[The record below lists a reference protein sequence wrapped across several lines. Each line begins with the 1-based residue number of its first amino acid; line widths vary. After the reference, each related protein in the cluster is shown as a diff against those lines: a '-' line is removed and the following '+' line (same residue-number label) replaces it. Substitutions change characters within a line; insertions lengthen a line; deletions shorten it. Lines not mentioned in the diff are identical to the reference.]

1 MDYLR
6 SIDVFSYILH
16 LYTSNPFY
24 LFMLKEKKSFFER
37 LAGSISV
44 EDEDDSVD
52 FMSPLPQDE
61 PEEEVPIKHVGSKTT
76 VATGAARP
84 KHMVTEEEPEEDVE
98 IEEGELS
105 VDVYQTNTEIIIEAM
120 VAGVKP
126 EDLHLS
132 ITRDM
137 VTIKGRRDGNTSV
150 NHDDYF
156 YKELYW
162 GTFTR
167 TILLPHEVEI
177 EEAEAVEKHGLLIIR
192 LPKVDKARQTKLK
205 VKSI

>member
-1 MDYLR
+1 
-6 SIDVFSYILH
+6 
-16 LYTSNPFY
+16 
-24 LFMLKEKKSFFER
+24 MLKEKKSFFER

-44 EDEDDSVD
+44 DDEDEQVD
-52 FMSPLPQDE
+52 FQPEQEM
-61 PEEEVPIKHVGSKTT
+61 EEEVEEVPVKHATKRQEMPIA
-76 VATGAARP
+76 VAPART
-84 KHMVTEEEPEEDVE
+84 KARHLSLDEDMEEVDPDM
-98 IEEGELS
+98 EEGELS
-105 VDVYQTNTEIIIEAM
+105 VDVYQTANEIIIEAM

-150 NHDDYF
+150 THDDYF

>member
-1 MDYLR
+1 
-6 SIDVFSYILH
+6 
-16 LYTSNPFY
+16 
-24 LFMLKEKKSFFER
+24 MLKEKKSFFER

-44 EDEDDSVD
+44 DDEDE
-52 FMSPLPQDE
+52 PLDIM
-61 PEEEVPIKHVGSKTT
+61 PEEEEY
-76 VATGAARP
+76 
-84 KHMVTEEEPEEDVE
+84 EEEIPVQSSSKAKMSNAMSKNRTHVAHIQDDEEMDM
-98 IEEGELS
+98 EEGELS
-105 VDVYQTNTEIIIEAM
+105 VDVYQTPSEIIIEAM

-137 VTIKGRRDGNTSV
+137 VTIKGRRDGNTQV
-150 NHDDYF
+150 THDDYF

-162 GTFTR
+162 GSFTR
-167 TILLPHEVEI
+167 SILLPHEVEI

>member
-1 MDYLR
+1 
-6 SIDVFSYILH
+6 
-16 LYTSNPFY
+16 
-24 LFMLKEKKSFFER
+24 MLKEKKSFFER

-44 EDEDDSVD
+44 DDEDDTLDVIE
-52 FMSPLPQDE
+52 QDE
-61 PEEEVPIKHVGSKTT
+61 EMEEVPIKHAGKKDMPMPKSKSRHA
-76 VATGAARP
+76 VVDDN
-84 KHMVTEEEPEEDVE
+84 MEEIDVDM
-98 IEEGELS
+98 EEGELS
-105 VDVYQTNTEIIIEAM
+105 VDVYQTPTEIIIEAM

-137 VTIKGRRDGNTSV
+137 VTIKGRRDGNTQV
-150 NHDDYF
+150 THDDYF

-177 EEAEAVEKHGLLIIR
+177 EEAEAVEKHGLLILR

>member
-1 MDYLR
+1 MLTT
-6 SIDVFSYILH
+6 IDVYCVHTH
-16 LYTSNPFY
+16 LKSRL
-24 LFMLKEKKSFFER
+24 LFIMLKEKKSFFER

-44 EDEDDSVD
+44 EDEDDVVD
-52 FMSPLPQDE
+52 FTPEQENE
-61 PEEEVPIKHVGSKTT
+61 PEEEVPIKHMGMKQPI
-76 VATGAARP
+76 ATSPVSRT
-84 KHMVTEEEPEEDVE
+84 KITHVVEEDDMEEEPDM
-98 IEEGELS
+98 EEGELS
-105 VDVYQTNTEIIIEAM
+105 VDVYQTATEIIIEAM

-137 VTIKGRRDGNTSV
+137 VTIKGRRDGNTQV
-150 NHDDYF
+150 THDDYF

>member
-1 MDYLR
+1 MTVYNP
-6 SIDVFSYILH
+6 
-16 LYTSNPFY
+16 YTFIALLNFY
-24 LFMLKEKKSFFER
+24 MLKEKKSFFER

-44 EDEDDSVD
+44 DD
-52 FMSPLPQDE
+52 DE
-61 PEEEVPIKHVGSKTT
+61 PVDVIRDDEEGEELPIKHSAKREKELVALKSKATK
-76 VATGAARP
+76 VA
-84 KHMVTEEEPEEDVE
+84 HMDMDEEEGDM
-98 IEEGELS
+98 EEGELS
-105 VDVYQTNTEIIIEAM
+105 VDVYQTPSEIIIEAM

-137 VTIKGRRDGNTSV
+137 VTIKGRREGNSQV
-150 NHDDYF
+150 SGDDYF

-162 GTFTR
+162 GSFSR

-177 EEAEAVEKHGLLIIR
+177 EDAEAVEKHGLLIVR
-192 LPKVDKARQTKLK
+192 LPKIDKARQTKLK

>member
-1 MDYLR
+1 
-6 SIDVFSYILH
+6 
-16 LYTSNPFY
+16 
-24 LFMLKEKKSFFER
+24 MLKEKKSFFER

-44 EDEDDSVD
+44 DDEDELDYA
-52 FMSPLPQDE
+52 
-61 PEEEVPIKHVGSKTT
+61 PEVEEMEEVEEVPIKHAKKASDMPSLPKNRQH
-76 VATGAARP
+76 VAP
-84 KHMVTEEEPEEDVE
+84 IEEDEEVDM
-98 IEEGELS
+98 EEGELS
-105 VDVYQTNTEIIIEAM
+105 VDVYQTANEIIIEAM

-137 VTIKGRRDGNTSV
+137 VTIKGRRDGNTQV
-150 NHDDYF
+150 THDDYF

-162 GTFTR
+162 GSFSR

>member
-1 MDYLR
+1 
-6 SIDVFSYILH
+6 
-16 LYTSNPFY
+16 
-24 LFMLKEKKSFFER
+24 MLKEKKSFFER

-44 EDEDDSVD
+44 DDEDDLD
-52 FMSPLPQDE
+52 YA
-61 PEEEVPIKHVGSKTT
+61 PEVEELDDVEEVPIKHAKKASEMPTLPKNRQH
-76 VATGAARP
+76 VA
-84 KHMVTEEEPEEDVE
+84 HIEDDE
-98 IEEGELS
+98 DELGMEEGELS
-105 VDVYQTNTEIIIEAM
+105 VDVYQTTNEIIIEAM

-132 ITRDM
+132 ITRDI
-137 VTIKGRRDGNTSV
+137 VTIKGRRDGNTQV
-150 NHDDYF
+150 TNDDYF

-162 GTFTR
+162 GSFSR

>member
-1 MDYLR
+1 
-6 SIDVFSYILH
+6 
-16 LYTSNPFY
+16 
-24 LFMLKEKKSFFER
+24 MLKEKKSFFER

-44 EDEDDSVD
+44 DDEDEPIIGYDHED
-52 FMSPLPQDE
+52 
-61 PEEEVPIKHVGSKTT
+61 EEELPIKHVGSRGKADIPTPKGRT
-76 VATGAARP
+76 QHVA
-84 KHMVTEEEPEEDVE
+84 HIEDEEVD

-105 VDVYQTNTEIIIEAM
+105 VDVYQTATEIIIEAM

-137 VTIKGRRDGNTSV
+137 VTIKGRRDGNTQV
-150 NHDDYF
+150 THDDYF

-162 GTFTR
+162 GSFTR
-167 TILLPHEVEI
+167 SILLPHEVEI

>member
-1 MDYLR
+1 
-6 SIDVFSYILH
+6 
-16 LYTSNPFY
+16 
-24 LFMLKEKKSFFER
+24 MLKEKKSFFER

-44 EDEDDSVD
+44 DD
-52 FMSPLPQDE
+52 
-61 PEEEVPIKHVGSKTT
+61 
-76 VATGAARP
+76 
-84 KHMVTEEEPEEDVE
+84 EEEPIEVVEQDEEEELQIKHTSRTKDTPSRRSIARE
-98 IEEGELS
+98 EENLSDDPEEGELS
-105 VDVYQTNTEIIIEAM
+105 VDVYQTPTEIIIEAM

-137 VTIKGRRDGNTSV
+137 VTVKGRRDGNTQIS
-150 NHDDYF
+150 HDDYF

-162 GTFTR
+162 GSFSR

-192 LPKVDKARQTKLK
+192 LPKLDKARQTKLK

>member
-1 MDYLR
+1 
-6 SIDVFSYILH
+6 
-16 LYTSNPFY
+16 
-24 LFMLKEKKSFFER
+24 MLKEKKSFFER

-44 EDEDDSVD
+44 DDEDDVLD
-52 FMSPLPQDE
+52 VVEQDE
-61 PEEEVPIKHVGSKTT
+61 EMEELPIKHIGKKLEVPASKTK
-76 VATGAARP
+76 VRHAVVDEN
-84 KHMVTEEEPEEDVE
+84 MEEVDVDM
-98 IEEGELS
+98 EEGELS
-105 VDVYQTNTEIIIEAM
+105 VDVYQTANEIIIEAM

-137 VTIKGRRDGNTSV
+137 VTIKGRRDGNTQV
-150 NHDDYF
+150 THDDYF

>member
-1 MDYLR
+1 
-6 SIDVFSYILH
+6 
-16 LYTSNPFY
+16 
-24 LFMLKEKKSFFER
+24 MLKEKKSFFER

-44 EDEDDSVD
+44 EDEDEQIDFTPEQVD
-52 FMSPLPQDE
+52 DE
-61 PEEEVPIKHVGSKTT
+61 PEEELPIKHIGSKPTPT
-76 VATGAARP
+76 STQAARP
-84 KHMVTEEEPEEDVE
+84 KHLVMNEETDEPEM
-98 IEEGELS
+98 EEGELS
-105 VDVYQTNTEIIIEAM
+105 VDVYQTASEIIIEAM

-137 VTIKGRRDGNTSV
+137 VTIKGRRDGNTQV

>member
-1 MDYLR
+1 
-6 SIDVFSYILH
+6 
-16 LYTSNPFY
+16 
-24 LFMLKEKKSFFER
+24 MLKEKKSFFER

-44 EDEDDSVD
+44 DDEDEPIMPFEQAD
-52 FMSPLPQDE
+52 
-61 PEEEVPIKHVGSKTT
+61 EEEEEELPIKHVPAKGKNGSMTIPKT
-76 VATGAARP
+76 AT
-84 KHMVTEEEPEEDVE
+84 HVTYDEEDEVDM
-98 IEEGELS
+98 EEGELS
-105 VDVYQTNTEIIIEAM
+105 VDVYQTPSEIIIEAM

-137 VTIKGRRDGNTSV
+137 VTIKGRRDGNTQV
-150 NHDDYF
+150 THDDYF

-162 GTFTR
+162 GSFTR
-167 TILLPHEVEI
+167 SILLPHEVEI

>member
-1 MDYLR
+1 
-6 SIDVFSYILH
+6 
-16 LYTSNPFY
+16 
-24 LFMLKEKKSFFER
+24 MLKEKKSFFER

-44 EDEDDSVD
+44 DDEDNDLDFVHEDEE
-52 FMSPLPQDE
+52 M
-61 PEEEVPIKHVGSKTT
+61 EEEVPVKHVGRGKGDVPASK
-76 VATGAARP
+76 ARTHP
-84 KHMVTEEEPEEDVE
+84 ASAQHIAHIEEDDDE
-98 IEEGELS
+98 LDMEEGELS
-105 VDVYQTNTEIIIEAM
+105 VDVYQTANEIIIEAM

-137 VTIKGRRDGNTSV
+137 VTIKGRRDGNTQV
-150 NHDDYF
+150 TNDDYF

-162 GTFTR
+162 GSFTR

>member
-1 MDYLR
+1 
-6 SIDVFSYILH
+6 
-16 LYTSNPFY
+16 
-24 LFMLKEKKSFFER
+24 MLKEKKSFFER

-44 EDEDDSVD
+44 EDEDEQIDFTPEQVD
-52 FMSPLPQDE
+52 DE
-61 PEEEVPIKHVGSKTT
+61 PEEELPIKHVGSKAGPATT
-76 VATGAARP
+76 QVARP
-84 KHMVTEEEPEEDVE
+84 KHVVMNEDTEEPEM
-98 IEEGELS
+98 EEGELS
-105 VDVYQTNTEIIIEAM
+105 VDVYQTASEIIIEAM

-137 VTIKGRRDGNTSV
+137 VTIKGRRDGNTQV

-192 LPKVDKARQTKLK
+192 LAKVDKARKTTLK

>member
-1 MDYLR
+1 
-6 SIDVFSYILH
+6 
-16 LYTSNPFY
+16 
-24 LFMLKEKKSFFER
+24 MLKEKKSFFER

-44 EDEDDSVD
+44 EDEDDQID
-52 FMSPLPQDE
+52 FT
-61 PEEEVPIKHVGSKTT
+61 PEQVNDVEGELPIKHVGSKTLPLST
-76 VATGAARP
+76 QAARP
-84 KHMVTEEEPEEDVE
+84 KHHVVEEENEEPEM
-98 IEEGELS
+98 EEGELS
-105 VDVYQTNTEIIIEAM
+105 VDVYQTANEIIIEAM

-137 VTIKGRRDGNTSV
+137 VTIKGRRDGNTQV

>member
-1 MDYLR
+1 
-6 SIDVFSYILH
+6 
-16 LYTSNPFY
+16 
-24 LFMLKEKKSFFER
+24 MLKEKKSFFER

-44 EDEDDSVD
+44 DDEDENVVFAQEDD
-52 FMSPLPQDE
+52 E
-61 PEEEVPIKHVGSKTT
+61 IEEVPIKHVGKKGDAPSLKTK
-76 VATGAARP
+76 ARGI
-84 KHMVTEEEPEEDVE
+84 HIDEDMEEDDLAM
-98 IEEGELS
+98 EEGELS
-105 VDVYQTNTEIIIEAM
+105 VDVYQTANEIIIEAM

-137 VTIKGRRDGNTSV
+137 VTIKGRRDGNTQIT
-150 NHDDYF
+150 HDDYF

-162 GTFTR
+162 GSFTR

-177 EEAEAVEKHGLLIIR
+177 EDAEAVEKHGLLIIR

-205 VKSI
+205 VKPSTLEHGKWGPQNYTFKIGPCNKD

>member
-1 MDYLR
+1 
-6 SIDVFSYILH
+6 
-16 LYTSNPFY
+16 
-24 LFMLKEKKSFFER
+24 MLKEKKSFFER

-44 EDEDDSVD
+44 EDEDDQTD
-52 FMSPLPQDE
+52 FTPEQSDDTL
-61 PEEEVPIKHVGSKTT
+61 EEEVPVKHMGSKSTPT
-76 VATGAARP
+76 RTLPTHQKTHHIVEDENG
-84 KHMVTEEEPEEDVE
+84 EPEM
-98 IEEGELS
+98 EEGELS
-105 VDVYQTNTEIIIEAM
+105 VDVYQTQSEIIIEAM

-137 VTIKGRRDGNTSV
+137 VTIKGRRDGNTQVS
-150 NHDDYF
+150 HDDYF

>member
-1 MDYLR
+1 MMHFKKE
-6 SIDVFSYILH
+6 SILS
-16 LYTSNPFY
+16 LYTLTYY

-37 LAGSISV
+37 LAGSINV
-44 EDEDDSVD
+44 EDEEESYLDVD
-52 FMSPLPQDE
+52 EQD
-61 PEEEVPIKHVGSKTT
+61 EEEVLPVKSTQKRGREEHIIEDRPLTRKVHHVVEDSI
-76 VATGAARP
+76 
-84 KHMVTEEEPEEDVE
+84 EED
-98 IEEGELS
+98 EEGELS
-105 VDVYQTNTEIIIEAM
+105 VDVYQTQSEIIIEAM

-137 VTIKGRRDGNTSV
+137 ITIKGRRDANTQVVS
-150 NHDDYF
+150 DDYF

-162 GTFTR
+162 GPFSR
-167 TILLPHEVEI
+167 SILLPHEIEI

-192 LPKVDKARQTKLK
+192 MPKIDKARQSKIK

>member
-1 MDYLR
+1 
-6 SIDVFSYILH
+6 
-16 LYTSNPFY
+16 
-24 LFMLKEKKSFFER
+24 MLKEKKSFFER
-37 LAGSISV
+37 LAGSINI
-44 EDEDDSVD
+44 EDEDEQLD
-52 FMSPLPQDE
+52 FTPEVDE
-61 PEEEVPIKHVGSKTT
+61 PMEEEVPVRSAPQRAQATPHVAKTRIHH
-76 VATGAARP
+76 VP
-84 KHMVTEEEPEEDVE
+84 SVEEEPIEEQE
-98 IEEGELS
+98 EELEEGELS
-105 VDVYQTNTEIIIEAM
+105 VDVYQTQNEIIIEAM

-150 NHDDYF
+150 GHDDYF

-162 GTFTR
+162 GVFSR

-192 LPKVDKARQTKLK
+192 LPKIDKARQTKLK

>member
-1 MDYLR
+1 
-6 SIDVFSYILH
+6 
-16 LYTSNPFY
+16 
-24 LFMLKEKKSFFER
+24 MLKEKKSFFER

-44 EDEDDSVD
+44 DDEEPLDFVQDED
-52 FMSPLPQDE
+52 M
-61 PEEEVPIKHVGSKTT
+61 EEVPIKHIGKKVE
-76 VATGAARP
+76 VPMP
-84 KHMVTEEEPEEDVE
+84 KGKLTPVHIDDDMEEDMAM
-98 IEEGELS
+98 EEGELS

-137 VTIKGRRDGNTSV
+137 VTIKGRRDGNTQV
-150 NHDDYF
+150 PHDDYV

-162 GTFTR
+162 GGFTR

>member
-1 MDYLR
+1 
-6 SIDVFSYILH
+6 
-16 LYTSNPFY
+16 
-24 LFMLKEKKSFFER
+24 MLKEKKSFFER

-44 EDEDDSVD
+44 DDEDEVD
-52 FMSPLPQDE
+52 FAPMGDE
-61 PEEEVPIKHVGSKTT
+61 TEDEVPIKHVGKKADTPTT
-76 VATGAARP
+76 RP
-84 KHMVTEEEPEEDVE
+84 KARHLALDEDMEEVDLEM
-98 IEEGELS
+98 EEGELS
-105 VDVYQTNTEIIIEAM
+105 VDVYQTPSEIIIEAM

-137 VTIKGRRDGNTSV
+137 VTIKGRRDGNTQV
-150 NHDDYF
+150 THDDYF

>member
-1 MDYLR
+1 
-6 SIDVFSYILH
+6 
-16 LYTSNPFY
+16 
-24 LFMLKEKKSFFER
+24 MLKEKKSFFER

-44 EDEDDSVD
+44 EDEDEEILDVVD
-52 FMSPLPQDE
+52 RD
-61 PEEEVPIKHVGSKTT
+61 EEEETELPIRSSSKNGRGRIHHTENSE
-76 VATGAARP
+76 G
-84 KHMVTEEEPEEDVE
+84 EEEPED
-98 IEEGELS
+98 GELS
-105 VDVYQTNTEIIIEAM
+105 VDVYQTPNEIIIEAM

-137 VTIKGRRDGNTSV
+137 VTIKGRRDGNTQV
-150 NHDDYF
+150 VGDDYF

-162 GTFTR
+162 GTFSR
-167 TILLPHEVEI
+167 TILLPHEIEI

-192 LPKVDKARQTKLK
+192 MPKVDKARQAKLK

>member
-1 MDYLR
+1 
-6 SIDVFSYILH
+6 
-16 LYTSNPFY
+16 
-24 LFMLKEKKSFFER
+24 MLKEKKSFFER

-44 EDEDDSVD
+44 EDEDDIVD
-52 FMSPLPQDE
+52 FTPEQE
-61 PEEEVPIKHVGSKTT
+61 EAFAEEEVPIKHVGSKQS
-76 VATGAARP
+76 VAHSPVSRT
-84 KHMVTEEEPEEDVE
+84 KVTHVVENDMEEEPDM
-98 IEEGELS
+98 EEGELS
-105 VDVYQTNTEIIIEAM
+105 VDVYQTATEIIIEAM

-137 VTIKGRRDGNTSV
+137 VTIKGRRDGNTQV
-150 NHDDYF
+150 THDDYF